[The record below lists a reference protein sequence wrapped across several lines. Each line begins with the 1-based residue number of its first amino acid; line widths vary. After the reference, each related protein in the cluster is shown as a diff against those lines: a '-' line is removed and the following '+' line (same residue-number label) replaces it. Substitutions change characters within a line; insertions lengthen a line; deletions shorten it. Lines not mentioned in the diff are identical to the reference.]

1 MTDDHHSE
9 EPFDPDDPLTMM
21 GIAMVGMTLQEMA
34 EKEAEQE
41 AKERPSYPTPAYS
54 ASGDRSSKD
63 APTGTWL
70 IIAIVAAVAI
80 MLLCGF
86 LASTSGL

>member
-1 MTDDHHSE
+1 MTDQDHHDG
-9 EPFDPDDPLTMM
+9 PFDLDDPLTMM
-21 GIAMVGMTLQEMA
+21 GIAMVGMTLQDMA
-34 EKEAEQE
+34 EKEEQE
-41 AKERPSYPTPAYS
+41 EQERSTYRAPAPPPS
-54 ASGDRSSKD
+54 ASGSTKD
-63 APTGTWL
+63 VPTGTWL